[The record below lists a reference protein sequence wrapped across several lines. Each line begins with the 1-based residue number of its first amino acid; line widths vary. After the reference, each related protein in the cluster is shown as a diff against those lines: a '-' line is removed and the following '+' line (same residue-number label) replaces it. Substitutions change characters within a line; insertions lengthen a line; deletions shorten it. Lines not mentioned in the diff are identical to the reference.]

1 MLPKLSDD
9 ILIIYFTNS
18 RDTVAVIMKKQI
30 YNYIFDNRLRKQL
43 LVCLLTIVVCN
54 LINGCSPAER
64 RDEIDKKA
72 EKILAE
78 KQLEATGKNSPFSIE
93 RPSDILRKRLLK
105 GQKLPVSGA
114 ASLEA
119 EDLPKIEHWPE
130 KNYPAPLVSGKNNDI
145 NDVNQ
150 TVVVSL
156 MQALQIGAGNSMDY
170 QTRKEK
176 IFQTALDLE
185 LERNEFR
192 NTFFSQIQN
201 LTSMDTTG
209 NRTVSGNV
217 LSGDVGVSRR
227 FMNGAE
233 ISSSLG
239 IDLANLLTLGGASS
253 TGLAG
258 DASISIPL
266 LRGSGRHIVTEPLV
280 QADRNVIYAFWDF
293 EQYKKE
299 FAVNIAT
306 KYLSVLQQLD
316 RIKNSE
322 SDYRSRIASAQRSR
336 RLADAGRLKEIEVDQ
351 AMQTELSARQNWI
364 SSMQSYKNQLDSFKV
379 FLGLPPDANIELDPK
394 ELSNLVEAS
403 KTMIDAADKQAQI
416 DNADA
421 NDANSLVLLLE
432 PDYANAGKY
441 EIEEPNAIQL
451 AFFNRLDLRT
461 TQGKVYDSQRAVV
474 VAADALRAELTFLG
488 KANIG
493 ARRSSVNSAANTN
506 ASFVGNEGL
515 FQSLIT
521 IDLPIERTKEAVA
534 YRNSYIKLQ
543 QAVRDAQATEDS
555 IKFDI
560 RDSLRSLL
568 EARENMYI
576 QAKAVAVAQ
585 KRVKSVNMFLDAG
598 RAEIRDLTDAQDA
611 LLEAQN
617 SLTAAVVKYRIA
629 ELNIQK
635 DMGVLEI
642 DENGLWKEF
651 NNSR

>member
-1 MLPKLSDD
+1 M
-9 ILIIYFTNS
+9 YFTNS

-30 YNYIFDNRLRKQL
+30 YNYIFDSRLRKQL
-43 LVCLLTIVVCN
+43 LVCLLTLAVCN
-54 LINGCSPAER
+54 IISGCSPAER

-78 KQLEATGKNSPFSIE
+78 KQLEATGKSSPFSIE

-105 GQKLPVSGA
+105 GQKLPTSSA
-114 ASLEA
+114 ASLGA

-130 KNYPAPLVSGKNNDI
+130 KNYPAPIISGKTNDI

-170 QTRKEK
+170 QTRKET

-258 DASISIPL
+258 DASISVPL
-266 LRGSGRHIVTEPLV
+266 LRGSGRRIVTEPLV

-364 SSMQSYKNQLDSFKV
+364 SSIQSYKNQLDSFKV
-379 FLGLPPDANIELDPK
+379 FLGLPPDANVELDPK

-403 KTMIDAADKQAQI
+403 KAMIDLADKQAQI
-416 DNADA
+416 DNPDA

-441 EIEEPNAIQL
+441 EIAEPNAIQL
-451 AFFNRLDLRT
+451 AFLNRLDLRT
-461 TQGKVYDSQRAVV
+461 TEGVVYDAQRAVV

-493 ARRSSVNSAANTN
+493 ARRSSVNSATN
-506 ASFVGNEGL
+506 ANANFVGNEGL
-515 FQSLIT
+515 FESLVT
-521 IDLPIERTKEAVA
+521 IDLPLERTKEAA
-534 YRNSYIKLQ
+534 NYRNSYIKLQ
-543 QAVRDAQATEDS
+543 RAVRDVQATEDS
-555 IKFDI
+555 IKFGI
-560 RDSLRSLL
+560 RDSLRSLM

>member
-1 MLPKLSDD
+1 MKSNVYK
-9 ILIIYFTNS
+9 LIIHKEL
-18 RDTVAVIMKKQI
+18 RI
-30 YNYIFDNRLRKQL
+30 RLF
-43 LVCLLTIVVCN
+43 VCLLILAVCN
-54 LINGCSPAER
+54 LLGGCSPAER

-78 KQLEATGKNSPFSIE
+78 KQFEATGKNSPFSIE

-114 ASLEA
+114 ASLGV
-119 EDLPKIEHWPE
+119 EDLQKIEHWPE
-130 KNYPAPLVSGKNNDI
+130 KNYPAEVVSGKTNDI

-150 TVVVSL
+150 TVVISL
-156 MQALQIGAGNSMDY
+156 MQSLQIGAYNSMDY
-170 QTRKEK
+170 QTKKET

-192 NTFFSQIQN
+192 NIFFAQLQN
-201 LTSMDTTG
+201 LTSTDTTG

-217 LSGDVGVSRR
+217 VSGDVGVSRK

-280 QADRNVIYAFWDF
+280 QADRNVIYSFWDF
-293 EQYKKE
+293 EQYKKD
-299 FAVNIAT
+299 FAVNVAT
-306 KYLSVLQQLD
+306 KYLSVVQQLD

-322 SDYRSRIASAQRSR
+322 ADYRSRIASAKRSR
-336 RLADAGRLKEIEVDQ
+336 RLADAGRIQEIEVDQ
-351 AMQTELSARQNWI
+351 AVQTELSARQNWI
-364 SSMQSYKNQLDSFKV
+364 SSVQAYKNQLDSFKV
-379 FLGLPPDANIELDPK
+379 FLGLPPDANIALDPN
-394 ELSNLVEAS
+394 ELSKLVAS
-403 KTMIDAADKQAQI
+403 SKAMMKLADEQAKLE
-416 DNADA
+416 NADA

-432 PDYANAGKY
+432 PDYKNAGHY
-441 EIEEPNAIQL
+441 EIKEPNAVRL

-461 TQGKVYDSQRAVV
+461 TEGMVYDSQRAVV

-488 KANIG
+488 RANIG
-493 ARRSSVNSAANTN
+493 SRRSSVGSATN
-506 ASFVGNEGL
+506 DNAHFVSNEGL
-515 FQSLIT
+515 FESLVT
-521 IDLPIERTKEAVA
+521 LDLPIERTEEAVA
-534 YRNSYIKLQ
+534 YRNSYILLQ
-543 QAVRDAQATEDS
+543 QAVRDVQATEDS
-555 IKFDI
+555 IKLDI
-560 RDSLRSLL
+560 RNSLRSLL

-598 RAEIRDLTDAQDA
+598 RAAMRDLTDAQDA

-617 SLTAAVVKYRIA
+617 SLTAAVVQYRIA
-629 ELNIQK
+629 ELNIQR

-642 DENGLWKEF
+642 DENGLWKEYG
-651 NNSR
+651 N